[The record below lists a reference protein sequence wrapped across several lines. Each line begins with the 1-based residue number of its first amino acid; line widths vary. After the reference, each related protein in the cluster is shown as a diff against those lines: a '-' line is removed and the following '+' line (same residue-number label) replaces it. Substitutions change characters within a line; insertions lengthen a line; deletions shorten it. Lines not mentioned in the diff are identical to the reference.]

1 MKIINT
7 LTLNI
12 LKMKQFKTLLIAVA
26 LTLGATAFTNAQ
38 SKISHVASQELV
50 QTLPAYKDA
59 MAQLEKLQKT
69 YDAEIR
75 DMMTEAQ
82 KTMQRYESEAPTKTE
97 EENSKRAQELQS
109 TQRRIQ
115 EHGQNAQQDLQKKE
129 LDLLKPVYEKARVAI
144 QKVARAKGFDY
155 VLDSSNG
162 SGVIMAD
169 GYDLMADVKK
179 ELGL

>member
-1 MKIINT
+1 MKTINT
-7 LTLNI
+7 LTLNTF
-12 LKMKQFKTLLIAVA
+12 KMKQFKTLLIAVA

-38 SKISHVASQELV
+38 SKIAHVASQELV

-129 LDLLKPVYEKARVAI
+129 LDLLKPVYERARVAI
-144 QKVARAKGFDY
+144 QKVARAKGYDY

-179 ELGL
+179 ELGM

>member
-1 MKIINT
+1 MKTINP
-7 LTLNI
+7 LTFNI
-12 LKMKQFKTLLIAVA
+12 YKMKQFKTLLIAVA

-38 SKISHVASQELV
+38 SKIAHVASQDLV

-129 LDLLKPVYEKARVAI
+129 LDLLKPVYEKARVAN

>member
-1 MKIINT
+1 
-7 LTLNI
+7 
-12 LKMKQFKTLLIAVA
+12 MKQFRTFLIAVA
-26 LTLGATAFTNAQ
+26 LTIGATAFTNAQ
-38 SKISHVASQELV
+38 SKVAHIGSQELV
-50 QTLPAYKDA
+50 ESMPSYKDA

-97 EENSKRAQELQS
+97 EENAKRAQELQG

-115 EHGQNAQQDLQKKE
+115 EHGQKAQQDLQKKE
-129 LDLLKPVYEKARVAI
+129 LDLLKPIYEKARVAI
-144 QKVARAKGFDY
+144 QKVARAKGYDY

-162 SGVIMAD
+162 AGVIMAD
-169 GYDLMADVKK
+169 GYNLMPDVKK
-179 ELGL
+179 ELGM

>member
-1 MKIINT
+1 MKTINT